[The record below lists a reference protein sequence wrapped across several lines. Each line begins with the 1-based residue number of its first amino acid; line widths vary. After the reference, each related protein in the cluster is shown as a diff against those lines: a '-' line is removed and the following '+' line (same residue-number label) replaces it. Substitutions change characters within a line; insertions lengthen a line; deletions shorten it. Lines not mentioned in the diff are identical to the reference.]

1 MLKVEN
7 RFKYNWLDRL
17 QLFHTF
23 IFWSIL
29 LTAVFNLSS
38 VSNIEWGV
46 LFQFWILNLFVYL
59 FISIANAMKLPFG
72 FIGVYLFYMGLYVT
86 MISYSLSRF

>member
-7 RFKYNWLDRL
+7 RFQYDWLDRL

-38 VSNIEWGV
+38 VSNIE
-46 LFQFWILNLFVYL
+46 
-59 FISIANAMKLPFG
+59 
-72 FIGVYLFYMGLYVT
+72 
-86 MISYSLSRF
+86 